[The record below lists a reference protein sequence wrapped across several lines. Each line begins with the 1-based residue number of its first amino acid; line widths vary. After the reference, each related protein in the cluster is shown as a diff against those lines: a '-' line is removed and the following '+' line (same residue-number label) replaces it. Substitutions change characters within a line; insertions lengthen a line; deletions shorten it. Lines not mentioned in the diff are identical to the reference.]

1 MSRIGKLP
9 VTLPAGVKAE
19 AANGRVKIT
28 GPKGAL
34 EQAFDTKL
42 HVEVTDGSIAVS
54 RPDDTP
60 DSRAK
65 HGLVR
70 ALIQNMVTGVTHGW
84 TRDLEIQ
91 GVGYRANMEGKK
103 LNLQLGFSHPL
114 VIEPPD
120 GIQFAV
126 EGTTNIKISGID
138 RQLVGQT
145 AANVRGWRPPEP
157 YKGKG
162 IRYKSEYVRRKVGK
176 TGTK

>member
-9 VTLPAGVKAE
+9 VALPSGVKVE
-19 AANGRVKIT
+19 VTKSRFKVT
-28 GPKGAL
+28 GPKGSL
-34 EQAFDTKL
+34 EEHYDPKL
-42 HVEVTDGSIAVS
+42 KITVTDGEVTVV

-70 ALIQNMVTGVTHGW
+70 ALIQNMVTGVTEGW
-84 TRDLEIQ
+84 VKELEIQ
-91 GVGYRANMEGKK
+91 GVGYRASMEGKK
-103 LNLQLGFSHPL
+103 LNLQVGFSHPL
-114 VIEPPD
+114 VLDPPAGIEY
-120 GIQFAV
+120 AV
-126 EGTTNIKISGID
+126 DGTTNIKVSGID

-162 IRYKSEYVRRKVGK
+162 IRYKNEYVRRKVGK